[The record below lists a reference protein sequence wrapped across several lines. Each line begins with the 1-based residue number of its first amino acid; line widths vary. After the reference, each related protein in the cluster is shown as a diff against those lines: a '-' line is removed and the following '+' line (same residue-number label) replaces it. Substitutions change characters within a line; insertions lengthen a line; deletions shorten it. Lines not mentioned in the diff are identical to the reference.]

1 MKQKLLNNFK
11 LRATL
16 LVAMLCAAFTGAWAQ
31 TDYSDDYTGN
41 ITLSTAGGTSASACK
56 VVVGQTEYDGIK
68 AGTGKIAGAVVV
80 TVPEGTKYLHLH
92 IAGWN
97 NASVTIAVTPSGYS
111 EDIVLTSNSGIANNS
126 PFTFN
131 GAANTD
137 SYYKVITFAEALE
150 EETALTFTATGG
162 TRFVMWGV
170 TAEDEGNP
178 GDQSIVTTVAIDA
191 SGITNTNV
199 YDGTD
204 AGSLAATVT
213 AGETE
218 VEGATVTWSGNND
231 EVATINAETG
241 AVTLVAAGSVTFT
254 ASYAGVQDQYKP
266 SSKTY
271 TMTVTNSDPNAP
283 GSENNPYTVAEAVAF
298 INTLGGTT
306 SEEVYVS
313 GIISQVDSYNSKYS
327 SITYWISDDGTTE
340 GQMEVY
346 SGKGLGGAAFSA
358 ITDLAVGDIVTVKGN
373 VKMYNTT
380 PEFIQNN
387 QLVSFDRPA
396 VTTPTITANPSSLTG
411 FTYVVD
417 NGPSAAQ
424 KITISGSNLTA
435 STTASLGDNSNFEF
449 SFSEDGEYFDS
460 NIGIDI
466 DMTLSVYVRMKSGL
480 AVGEYDGLITLTSV
494 DAETVTV
501 PLSGSV
507 TAPEAPNMTWDLST
521 NSYDEVTDE
530 DVVTWSSNYATMT
543 NSSKGGGTKASN
555 YLGGDAN
562 NRTSSRFYSGNSL
575 TITPGLGYEITSII
589 FEATSANYASALASS
604 TWTNASADA
613 NGTTVTVTPT
623 DGSTDIFAT
632 IGGTCGF
639 TSVKVYYQEL
649 SDYAPIWSTL
659 PAPIV
664 SVDELYEFYP
674 STYVS
679 AMPAPTSITL
689 ETLAPSDSYDYQE
702 GYFIFNYNTPGVY
715 AFTFTATNPEGS
727 SNATLTI
734 TVEAATVTPS
744 ITLPQYEYGVNA
756 DGGDAELPPTC
767 NNLADEPQLTVMF
780 FEADG
785 TTPAQYDW
793 ISASIN
799 GNGNI
804 AGHMEPNT
812 GDARTAY
819 FKVAGVDANQNWIY
833 SDLVTI
839 NQEAYTGPSITMSES
854 SIDFE
859 IGGGSKTLSIESVS
873 LGSNPSFD
881 VQFFES
887 DGVTPTECVWIYYQF
902 DPNDNKVT
910 ITGIANDEGVARTA
924 YFKVYTEVNKTLI
937 YSNLVA
943 VNQAGPVVDYATLP
957 FSWSGGAKADLLAL
971 NGVTANSLGSDYAAG
986 NAPYLVKFDGT
997 GDYIQVKTDSR
1008 PGVVSVGVKMLG
1020 GAETSTITVQES
1032 ADGKNFS
1039 DVEELTISGKQNDV
1053 LDLATTN
1060 AFAEDSRY
1068 VRLLFTKGSN
1078 VGVGPISISKPSN
1091 EPSITLEQYEYNLNI
1106 DGGDAVL
1113 PVTCTNLADDP
1124 KLAVVFV
1131 ESDGETATTYEWITA
1146 TINNEG
1152 NIAGHIDPNT
1162 GDART
1167 AYFKVSGV
1175 DANNNAVYSEL
1186 VTINQ
1191 DAYTGPSI
1199 TFEKSSIDLTAGGES
1214 DRKMSFEAIGFA
1226 TAPTFEVVFFEQD
1239 GVTAANYGWVTTANI
1254 EGGKVNL
1261 SVEANDGEART
1272 AYFKVHAIGTE
1283 IYSNLVTINQAAPV
1297 LDYATLPFSWDDTNT
1312 PNGIT
1317 TSGVGTYKSSPYM
1330 KFDGSGD
1337 YIILKIDEVPGT
1349 LTFDV
1354 KGNTFSGGTF
1364 TVQTSADGVDYDDLE
1379 TYTELD
1385 ATQSETFKLASS
1397 VRYIKWVYTEKVTG
1411 NVALGNIVVTA
1422 PMNLNLNAY
1431 GYATYASEYALD
1443 FTTSEADGY
1452 SAWEIT
1458 EINSSNE
1465 TITFNQIK
1473 DKVAAGTGVLLMG
1486 DPSSEVTLTRTAN
1499 GEALPGNKL
1508 VGITESKQ
1516 VGDDQYFGLKGNE
1529 FVKVNTGV
1537 VPAGKALLPIDNLTA
1552 GVKSFTLI
1560 FNDADGIQTIETV
1573 SAEKAQAI
1581 FNLAGQRLPK
1591 AQKGINIIN
1600 GKKVLVK

>member
-1 MKQKLLNNFK
+1 M
-11 LRATL
+11 
-16 LVAMLCAAFTGAWAQ
+16 LVAMMCAAFTGTRAQ

-68 AGTGKIAGAVVV
+68 AGTSKIAGAVVV

-111 EDIVLTSNSGIANNS
+111 ENIVLTSNSGIANNS

-199 YDGTD
+199 YGGTD

-424 KITISGSNLTA
+424 QITIGGENLTKTWSA
-435 STTASLGDNSNFEF
+435 YLNGSENSYFEF
-449 SFSEDGEYFDS
+449 SFIENEGYSSDGSLGSMQEP
-460 NIGIDI
+460 NQNVLI
-466 DMTLSVYVRMKSGL
+466 YVRLKSGL
-480 AVGEYDGLITLTSV
+480 PVGDYDGAITISSEG
-494 DAETVTV
+494 AETVTV
-501 PLSGSV
+501 NLSGSV
-507 TAPEAPNMTWDLST
+507 TAPEAPNVTWNLAT
-521 NSYDEVTDE
+521 ASYDEVTNE
-530 DVVTWSSNYATMT
+530 NIVTWSSSYATMT
-543 NSSKGGGTKASN
+543 NSSESGGTKASN

-562 NRTSSRFYSGNSL
+562 NRTSSRFYSGNTL
-575 TITPGLGYEITSII
+575 TITPALGYEITSIV
-589 FEATSANYASALASS
+589 FEATSENYASALQNS
-604 TWTNASADA
+604 TWTNASASVD
-613 NGTTVTVTPT
+613 NTTVTVTPT
-623 DGSTDIFAT
+623 VGAT
-632 IGGTCGF
+632 AVSAAIGGTCGF
-639 TSVKVYYQEL
+639 TSAKVYYQVQAPSAPVWAEL
-649 SDYAPIWSTL
+649 PTPEVPVGVEYELDLTDF
-659 PAPIV
+659 V
-664 SVDELYEFYP
+664 SGV
-674 STYVS
+674 
-679 AMPAPTSITL
+679 PAPTISI
-689 ETLAPSDSYDYQE
+689 ETGGDIAQVE
-702 GYFIFNYNTPGVY
+702 NNVFRFTPTTAGEYV
-715 AFTFTATNPEGS
+715 FTFKATNTEGFKE
-727 SNATLTI
+727 ATLTV
-734 TVEAATVTPS
+734 TVSAAAAS
-744 ITLPQYEYGVNA
+744 IEVSETTINIK
-756 DGGDAELPPTC
+756 
-767 NNLADEPQLTVMF
+767 ADETTTNYVIVPVTYTNFTPNGAHAQLY
-780 FEADG
+780 EA
-785 TTPAQYDW
+785 
-793 ISASIN
+793 
-799 GNGNI
+799 
-804 AGHMEPNT
+804 
-812 GDARTAY
+812 
-819 FKVAGVDANQNWIY
+819 
-833 SDLVTI
+833 
-839 NQEAYTGPSITMSES
+839 
-854 SIDFE
+854 
-859 IGGGSKTLSIESVS
+859 
-873 LGSNPSFD
+873 
-881 VQFFES
+881 
-887 DGVTPTECVWIYYQF
+887 DGVTPLQSNPYTWIMVGTDGTNFFYKINETNTSSEPRTVYCKILA
-902 DPNDNKVT
+902 NDADNSPVYSDLIT
-910 ITGIANDEGVARTA
+910 IT
-924 YFKVYTEVNKTLI
+924 
-937 YSNLVA
+937 
-943 VNQAGPVVDYATLP
+943 QAGVVVPVV
-957 FSWSGGAKADLLAL
+957 
-971 NGVTANSLGSDYAAG
+971 
-986 NAPYLVKFDGT
+986 
-997 GDYIQVKTDSR
+997 
-1008 PGVVSVGVKMLG
+1008 
-1020 GAETSTITVQES
+1020 
-1032 ADGKNFS
+1032 
-1039 DVEELTISGKQNDV
+1039 
-1053 LDLATTN
+1053 
-1060 AFAEDSRY
+1060 
-1068 VRLLFTKGSN
+1068 
-1078 VGVGPISISKPSN
+1078 
-1091 EPSITLEQYEYNLNI
+1091 
-1106 DGGDAVL
+1106 
-1113 PVTCTNLADDP
+1113 
-1124 KLAVVFV
+1124 
-1131 ESDGETATTYEWITA
+1131 
-1146 TINNEG
+1146 
-1152 NIAGHIDPNT
+1152 
-1162 GDART
+1162 
-1167 AYFKVSGV
+1167 
-1175 DANNNAVYSEL
+1175 
-1186 VTINQ
+1186 
-1191 DAYTGPSI
+1191 
-1199 TFEKSSIDLTAGGES
+1199 
-1214 DRKMSFEAIGFA
+1214 
-1226 TAPTFEVVFFEQD
+1226 
-1239 GVTAANYGWVTTANI
+1239 
-1254 EGGKVNL
+1254 
-1261 SVEANDGEART
+1261 
-1272 AYFKVHAIGTE
+1272 
-1283 IYSNLVTINQAAPV
+1283 
-1297 LDYATLPFSWDDTNT
+1297 DYATLPFSWDDTNT

-1337 YIILKIDEVPGT
+1337 YIILKIDEVPET

-1443 FTTSEADGY
+1443 FTTAKAEGY

-1458 EINSSNE
+1458 EVNYGTG

-1499 GEALPGNKL
+1499 GEALPDNKL
-1508 VGITESKQ
+1508 EGITESKQ
-1516 VGDDQYFGLKGNE
+1516 VGDNQYFGLKGNE

-1537 VPAGKALLPIDNLTA
+1537 VPAGKALLPIDNPTA